1 MQAEAAMQQD
11 LSADNADPDPLL
23 LDLRGVPDCSQLKEV
38 FTEAVN
44 VDSPSKDIK
53 ADFAEGAMEIPKNLH
68 HALAN
73 LQPGVCENDI
83 CDSLFRLAMYLRH
96 WRGGCDR
103 MWIKNPRICRN
114 RCGEQLNWYQF
125 LVGAVGCYGMLVL
138 YGLVMFCFS
147 LLFFVLL
154 LFFSS
159 FSFIF
164 SIKSTCNENVVCDG
178 SNSGIFNDFIVMA
191 WAVTQSSLPENWLW
205 QYFFMNLLDT
215 FDIYWILLII
225 ILSAYANP
233 IQPYK
238 ISFFSMCSVCLRKYW
253 WHYDFIDLFV
263 LLGDLV

>member
-1 MQAEAAMQQD
+1 MGNLGILLDKTVDNHLTIIAAISGHWGLQDDGPLLGDEDEFEFDEIQDAAFNPDAEAEDFLKHMQAEAAMQQD

-191 WAVTQSSLPENWLW
+191 WAVTQSSLPEN
-205 QYFFMNLLDT
+205 
-215 FDIYWILLII
+215 
-225 ILSAYANP
+225 
-233 IQPYK
+233 
-238 ISFFSMCSVCLRKYW
+238 
-253 WHYDFIDLFV
+253 
-263 LLGDLV
+263 